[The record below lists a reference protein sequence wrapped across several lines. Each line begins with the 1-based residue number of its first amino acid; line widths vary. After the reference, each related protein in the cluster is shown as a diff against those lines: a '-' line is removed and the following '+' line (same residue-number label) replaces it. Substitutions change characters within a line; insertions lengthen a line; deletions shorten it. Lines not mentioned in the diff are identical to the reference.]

1 MLLAWLFLVAFS
13 VWFGLLTFFWALQ
26 DGQFSDQE
34 RARYLPLA
42 DAIERPAA
50 DHPEWRGMEKYVFLC
65 IGLAVVFIFGAAL
78 YLSAKPFGAA
88 G

>member
-1 MLLAWLFLVAFS
+1 MYVAWLFLVAFS
-13 VWFGLLTFFWALQ
+13 VWVGVLTFFWALQ

-42 DAIERPAA
+42 DAIERTAA
-50 DHPEWRGMEKYVFLC
+50 DRPDWRGKERYVFLC
-65 IGLAVVFIFGAAL
+65 IGLTVVFIFGAAL
-78 YLSAKPFGAA
+78 YLSIRPFGAA